1 MRRHAFL
8 FRPWVCRFI
17 LTAAVAGGLATLAP
31 PYLQEAE
38 ARPHAAAPA
47 PERAHHPEH
56 AHLPEP
62 DHHPE
67 HAHLPEPDHHPEP
80 AHHPEPGHHPEPA
93 HPPEPG
99 HHPEPDHHPEPGHHP
114 EHGNGPLAEPGQLP
128 KPRLKADPKADK
140 PDSIGPGAFIRGPK
154 PI

>member
-8 FRPWVCRFI
+8 FRSWVCRFI
-17 LTAAVAGGLATLAP
+17 LTAAVAAGLATLAP
-31 PYLQEAE
+31 PHLQEAE

-47 PERAHHPEH
+47 PERAHHPDPGHHSEH

-62 DHHPE
+62 DHHS
-67 HAHLPEPDHHPEP
+67 EP
-80 AHHPEPGHHPEPA
+80 AHHPEPGHQ
-93 HPPEPG
+93 
-99 HHPEPDHHPEPGHHP
+99 P

>member
-8 FRPWVCRFI
+8 FRSWVCRFI
-17 LTAAVAGGLATLAP
+17 LTAAVAAGLATLAP

-47 PERAHHPEH
+47 PERAHHPE
-56 AHLPEP
+56 PG
-62 DHHPE
+62 HHSE

-80 AHHPEPGHHPEPA
+80 A
-93 HPPEPG
+93 
-99 HHPEPDHHPEPGHHP
+99 HHPEPGHHP

>member
-8 FRPWVCRFI
+8 FRPWVCRLI
-17 LTAAVAGGLATLAP
+17 LTAAVAADLATLAP

-47 PERAHHPEH
+47 PKRAHHPE
-56 AHLPEP
+56 PG
-62 DHHPE
+62 HHPE

-80 AHHPEPGHHPEPA
+80 A
-93 HPPEPG
+93 
-99 HHPEPDHHPEPGHHP
+99 HHPEPGHHP

>member
-17 LTAAVAGGLATLAP
+17 LTAAVAAGLATLAP

-62 DHHPE
+62 
-67 HAHLPEPDHHPEP
+67 
-80 AHHPEPGHHPEPA
+80 AHHPEPGHHSEPA
-93 HPPEPG
+93 
-99 HHPEPDHHPEPGHHP
+99 HHPEPGHHP

>member
-17 LTAAVAGGLATLAP
+17 LTAAVAAGLATLAP

-47 PERAHHPEH
+47 PERAHHPE
-56 AHLPEP
+56 PG
-62 DHHPE
+62 HHSE

-80 AHHPEPGHHPEPA
+80 AHHPEPGHHPE
-93 HPPEPG
+93 
-99 HHPEPDHHPEPGHHP
+99 
-114 EHGNGPLAEPGQLP
+114 HGNGPLADPGQLP

>member
-8 FRPWVCRFI
+8 FRSWVCRFI
-17 LTAAVAGGLATLAP
+17 LTAAVAAGLATLAP

-38 ARPHAAAPA
+38 ARPHAAATA
-47 PERAHHPEH
+47 
-56 AHLPEP
+56 PEP
-62 DHHPE
+62 D
-67 HAHLPEPDHHPEP
+67 
-80 AHHPEPGHHPEPA
+80 HHPEPGHHPEPE
-93 HPPEPG
+93 HR
-99 HHPEPDHHPEPGHHP
+99 PEPGHHP

>member
-47 PERAHHPEH
+47 PE
-56 AHLPEP
+56 P
-62 DHHPE
+62 DHH
-67 HAHLPEPDHHPEP
+67 
-80 AHHPEPGHHPEPA
+80 
-93 HPPEPG
+93 PEPG

>member
-17 LTAAVAGGLATLAP
+17 LTAAVAAGLATLAP

-38 ARPHAAAPA
+38 VRPHAAAPA
-47 PERAHHPEH
+47 PERAHHPD
-56 AHLPEP
+56 PG
-62 DHHPE
+62 HHS
-67 HAHLPEPDHHPEP
+67 EP
-80 AHHPEPGHHPEPA
+80 AHHPDPGHHSEPA
-93 HPPEPG
+93 H
-99 HHPEPDHHPEPGHHP
+99 HPDPGHHP

>member
-1 MRRHAFL
+1 MHRHAFL

-17 LTAAVAGGLATLAP
+17 LTAAVAAGLATLAP

-47 PERAHHPEH
+47 PERAHHPE
-56 AHLPEP
+56 PG
-62 DHHPE
+62 HHPE
-67 HAHLPEPDHHPEP
+67 HAHLPEPGHHPEP
-80 AHHPEPGHHPEPA
+80 AHHPEPGHHPK
-93 HPPEPG
+93 
-99 HHPEPDHHPEPGHHP
+99 
-114 EHGNGPLAEPGQLP
+114 HGNGPLAEPGQLP

>member
-17 LTAAVAGGLATLAP
+17 LTAAVAAGLATLAP

-47 PERAHHPEH
+47 PERAHHP
-56 AHLPEP
+56 
-62 DHHPE
+62 D
-67 HAHLPEPDHHPEP
+67 
-80 AHHPEPGHHPEPA
+80 PGHHSEPA
-93 HPPEPG
+93 
-99 HHPEPDHHPEPGHHP
+99 HHPEPGHHP
-114 EHGNGPLAEPGQLP
+114 EHGNGPLADPGQLP
-128 KPRLKADPKADK
+128 KPRLMADPKADK

>member
-1 MRRHAFL
+1 MHRHAFL

-17 LTAAVAGGLATLAP
+17 LTAAVAAGLATLAP

-47 PERAHHPEH
+47 PERAHHPEPVH
-56 AHLPEP
+56 HPEP
-62 DHHPE
+62 DHHS
-67 HAHLPEPDHHPEP
+67 EP
-80 AHHPEPGHHPEPA
+80 A
-93 HPPEPG
+93 
-99 HHPEPDHHPEPGHHP
+99 HHPEPGHHP

>member
-17 LTAAVAGGLATLAP
+17 LTAAVAAGLATLAP

-47 PERAHHPEH
+47 PERAHHP
-56 AHLPEP
+56 
-62 DHHPE
+62 D
-67 HAHLPEPDHHPEP
+67 
-80 AHHPEPGHHPEPA
+80 PGHHSEPA
-93 HPPEPG
+93 
-99 HHPEPDHHPEPGHHP
+99 HHPEPGHHP

-128 KPRLKADPKADK
+128 TPRLKADPKADK

>member
-8 FRPWVCRFI
+8 FRSWVCRFI
-17 LTAAVAGGLATLAP
+17 LTAAVAAGLATLAP

-47 PERAHHPEH
+47 PERAHHPE
-56 AHLPEP
+56 PG
-62 DHHPE
+62 HHSE

-80 AHHPEPGHHPEPA
+80 A
-93 HPPEPG
+93 
-99 HHPEPDHHPEPGHHP
+99 HHPEPGHHP

-140 PDSIGPGAFIRGPK
+140 SDYIGPGAFIRGPK
-154 PI
+154 PV

>member
-17 LTAAVAGGLATLAP
+17 LTAAIAGGLATLAP

-47 PERAHHPEH
+47 PERAHHP
-56 AHLPEP
+56 
-62 DHHPE
+62 D
-67 HAHLPEPDHHPEP
+67 
-80 AHHPEPGHHPEPA
+80 PGHHSEPA
-93 HPPEPG
+93 
-99 HHPEPDHHPEPGHHP
+99 HHPEPGHHP
-114 EHGNGPLAEPGQLP
+114 EHGNGPLADPGQLP

-154 PI
+154 PV

>member
-8 FRPWVCRFI
+8 FRSWVCRFI
-17 LTAAVAGGLATLAP
+17 LTAAVAAGLATLAP

-47 PERAHHPEH
+47 PERAHHSEH
-56 AHLPEP
+56 A
-62 DHHPE
+62 
-67 HAHLPEPDHHPEP
+67 
-80 AHHPEPGHHPEPA
+80 
-93 HPPEPG
+93 
-99 HHPEPDHHPEPGHHP
+99 HHPEPDHHPELGHHP

>member
-38 ARPHAAAPA
+38 ARPHAAASA
-47 PERAHHPEH
+47 PERAHHPD
-56 AHLPEP
+56 PG
-62 DHHPE
+62 HHS
-67 HAHLPEPDHHPEP
+67 EP
-80 AHHPEPGHHPEPA
+80 AHHPDPGHHSEPA
-93 HPPEPG
+93 H
-99 HHPEPDHHPEPGHHP
+99 HPDPGHHP

>member
-8 FRPWVCRFI
+8 FRSWVCRFI
-17 LTAAVAGGLATLAP
+17 LTAAVAAGLATLAP

-47 PERAHHPEH
+47 PERAHHP
-56 AHLPEP
+56 
-62 DHHPE
+62 D
-67 HAHLPEPDHHPEP
+67 
-80 AHHPEPGHHPEPA
+80 PGHHSEPA
-93 HPPEPG
+93 
-99 HHPEPDHHPEPGHHP
+99 HHPEPGHHP

-140 PDSIGPGAFIRGPK
+140 PDSIGPRAFIRGPK

>member
-47 PERAHHPEH
+47 PERAHHPE
-56 AHLPEP
+56 
-62 DHHPE
+62 
-67 HAHLPEPDHHPEP
+67 
-80 AHHPEPGHHPEPA
+80 
-93 HPPEPG
+93 
-99 HHPEPDHHPEPGHHP
+99 PGHHP

-128 KPRLKADPKADK
+128 TPRLKADPKADK

>member
-17 LTAAVAGGLATLAP
+17 LTAAVAAGLATLAP

-47 PERAHHPEH
+47 PERAHHPE
-56 AHLPEP
+56 
-62 DHHPE
+62 
-67 HAHLPEPDHHPEP
+67 
-80 AHHPEPGHHPEPA
+80 PGHHPK
-93 HPPEPG
+93 
-99 HHPEPDHHPEPGHHP
+99 
-114 EHGNGPLAEPGQLP
+114 HGNGPLAEPGQLP

-140 PDSIGPGAFIRGPK
+140 SDSIGPGAFIRGPK
-154 PI
+154 PV

>member
-17 LTAAVAGGLATLAP
+17 LTAAVAAGLATLAP

-47 PERAHHPEH
+47 PERAHHPDPGHHSEH

-62 DHHPE
+62 D
-67 HAHLPEPDHHPEP
+67 
-80 AHHPEPGHHPEPA
+80 
-93 HPPEPG
+93 
-99 HHPEPDHHPEPGHHP
+99 HHP

>member
-17 LTAAVAGGLATLAP
+17 LTAAVAAGLATLAP

-47 PERAHHPEH
+47 PERAHHPE
-56 AHLPEP
+56 PG
-62 DHHPE
+62 HHSE

-80 AHHPEPGHHPEPA
+80 AHHPEPGHHPA
-93 HPPEPG
+93 RA
-99 HHPEPDHHPEPGHHP
+99 HHPEPGHHP

-128 KPRLKADPKADK
+128 KLRLKADPKADK
-140 PDSIGPGAFIRGPK
+140 SDSIGPGAFIREPK
-154 PI
+154 PV